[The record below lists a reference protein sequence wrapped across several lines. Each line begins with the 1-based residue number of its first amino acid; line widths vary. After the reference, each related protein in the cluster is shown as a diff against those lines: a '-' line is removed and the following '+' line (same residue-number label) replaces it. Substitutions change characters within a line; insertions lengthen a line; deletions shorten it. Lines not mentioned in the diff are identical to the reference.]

1 MSDAG
6 EVVGFVVELTGEAL
20 GALADVDFDSG
31 SKPKTR
37 RWALVTLLIIVAVVI
52 GTVLF
57 LVYA

>member
-6 EVVGFVVELTGEAL
+6 EVVGFVVEVAGEAL
-20 GALADVDFDSG
+20 GALAEIDFDSG
-31 SKPKTR
+31 SKRKR
-37 RWALVTLLIIVAVVI
+37 GRGAIVTLLILVAVVI